1 MTDPY
6 RDPHQACPA
15 CKVSLRAFRGRLV
28 CDRCE
33 GMFAPIADLAFAIE
47 EITGVVPVFEYAR
60 DRPGTRPCPEC
71 GGSMIA
77 FKLIVK
83 LEDEVAKAAPE
94 LDRCGLHGIWFDQDE
109 LAAVFEVCRAKHPG
123 GAGRH
128 AAHGSAEGPRTGGWG
143 GDQRGPFWWG
153 GGHGNF

>member
-1 MTDPY
+1 MGDPY

-15 CKVSLRAFRGRLV
+15 CNISLRSFRGRLV

-33 GMFAPIADLAFAIE
+33 GMLAPLADLAYAIE
-47 EITGVVPVFEYAR
+47 EITGVVPAFEYAKEQAGKR
-60 DRPGTRPCPEC
+60 ACPEC
-71 GGSMIA
+71 TGTMSV

-94 LDRCGLHGIWFDQDE
+94 LDRCAEHGIWFDRDE
-109 LAAVFEVCRAKHPG
+109 LAEVFEICRAKHPG
-123 GAGRH
+123 GGGSHVRRGHAG
-128 AAHGSAEGPRTGGWG
+128 APGSSWS